1 MTPTSQRQINR
12 GDVFWVGPADD
23 GGPNPNHPHPHV
35 VVQDDVFNH
44 SRVSTVLV
52 VALSTNL
59 HRASE
64 PGNILLDP
72 GEANLPKPSVV
83 ITAQI
88 ASIPKTRLGERV
100 GALSPARVDQILD
113 GLRFLQATYFRR

>member
-1 MTPTSQRQINR
+1 MTPSTPIHR
-12 GDVFWVGPADD
+12 GDVFWIGPDD
-23 GGPNPNHPHPHV
+23 EGGPNPNHPHPHV
-35 VVQDDVFNH
+35 VVQDDLFNH
-44 SRVSTVLV
+44 SRVSTVIV

-59 HRASE
+59 RRAGE

-72 GEANLPKPSVV
+72 GEANLPKPSIV

-88 ASIPKTRLGERV
+88 ASVSKSRLGNRI
-100 GALSPARVDQILD
+100 GTLSPARVDQILD